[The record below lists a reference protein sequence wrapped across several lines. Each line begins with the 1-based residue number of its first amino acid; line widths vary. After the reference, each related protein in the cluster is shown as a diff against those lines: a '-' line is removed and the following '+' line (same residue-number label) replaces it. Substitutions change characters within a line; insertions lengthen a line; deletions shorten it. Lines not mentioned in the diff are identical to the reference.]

1 MRKQKIKPICGDN
14 MRKFYVDECPE
25 RIQVFKWIQSQLP
38 WDSAIKDVTASYS
51 KYCSKYKN
59 MMNFEFEFLGDINGL
74 KKSVE
79 DALHTY
85 GFFGWKTKEGDE
97 QGYGGYS
104 ITYNPDLQYKDQD
117 IHQSNLG
124 TSKNSGGEFF
134 NGSVQH
140 HENLKNSYFD
150 GLSFNEFTPAA
161 KIGYMG
167 KLLEE
172 INNNIT
178 ITRSRLGILKGNH
191 PGETRYHMDS
201 DVYELVRLNIPIT
214 GDDSFVFQ
222 FEGYE
227 PYALEVGKAYT
238 WQTKMSHR
246 VMCVRPS
253 EIYRANMVIGLSPW
267 LSYNKEER
275 YWYPNEFF
283 GKKHPFDIIVDGH
296 VTDKIRFLRWF

>member
-1 MRKQKIKPICGDN
+1 
-14 MRKFYVDECPE
+14 MRKFYVDECPDKMD
-25 RIQVFKWIQSQLP
+25 VASWIKSQLP
-38 WDSAIKDVTASYS
+38 WQSAINDVTMNRSP
-51 KYCSKYKN
+51 YCSKYAK
-59 MMNFEFEFLGDINGL
+59 MMNLEFEFLGDNNAL
-74 KKSVE
+74 KESVDE
-79 DALHTY
+79 AIKQY
-85 GFFGWKTKEGDE
+85 GFFGWRTKEYDE
-97 QGYGGYS
+97 DIYGGYS

-124 TSKNSGGEFF
+124 TKLNSPGEFF
-134 NGSVQH
+134 NGSIQH

-172 INNNIT
+172 INSNIT
-178 ITRSRLGILKGNH
+178 ITRSRVGILKGSQ
-191 PGETRYHMDS
+191 PYETRYHMDS
-201 DVYELVRLNIPIT
+201 EIFELVRLNIPIT
-214 GDDSFVFQ
+214 GDDSYIFQ

-227 PYALEVGKAYT
+227 GYPLEVGKAYT

-246 VMCVRPS
+246 VMCIKQSP
-253 EIYRANMVIGLSPW
+253 INRANMVIGLSPW

-283 GKKHPFDIIVDGH
+283 GKKHPFDIIIDGH
-296 VTDKIRFLRWF
+296 VTDKIKFLRWF